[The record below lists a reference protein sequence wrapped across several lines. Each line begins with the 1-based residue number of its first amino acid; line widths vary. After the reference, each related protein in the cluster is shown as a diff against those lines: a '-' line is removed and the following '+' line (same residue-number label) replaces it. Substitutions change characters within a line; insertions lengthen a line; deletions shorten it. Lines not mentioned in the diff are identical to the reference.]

1 MYVFLNEVTLYTLSW
16 VPTVIRTPFENAH
29 VKLIRKEM
37 RIIY

>member
-1 MYVFLNEVTLYTLSW
+1 MYVFLNEVTLSW